1 MLGPMTSSPKRKPK
15 QKEAGI
21 VSDSIWCGEVKE
33 SNCPKNPVNGLD
45 QVNLSAP
52 TQSETVTRPLIRT
65 VRMRVEEEMRDLAQ
79 SGHTQELLILL
90 EDGAPFVVD
99 MVSKN
104 LQTLHN
110 ITWPDL
116 KKFF

>member
-1 MLGPMTSSPKRKPK
+1 MTSSPKRKPK

-52 TQSETVTRPLIRT
+52 TQSETVTRPLITT

-79 SGHTQELLILL
+79 SGHTQELLVLL

-99 MVSKN
+99 MVSKSI
-104 LQTLHN
+104 QTFHN
-110 ITWPDL
+110 MAGF
-116 KKFF
+116 K